1 MQTFSFLLR
10 TEVSVESLM
19 QHKLYCLLLK
29 RSIKTKKRSK
39 RTIVYVI
46 DTYILQTEQKI
57 NCYRQNMWNLSLR
70 SMLVSINE
78 KQLQ

>member
-29 RSIKTKKRSK
+29 RSIKIKKRSK
-39 RTIVYVI
+39 LLSPEYVES
-46 DTYILQTEQKI
+46 QSKKHACV
-57 NCYRQNMWNLSLR
+57 N
-70 SMLVSINE
+70 
-78 KQLQ
+78 K